1 MGGRRGTGVKTE
13 QVIQIV
19 TLFGNLTRGRSAQLY
34 TQNGQETLLK
44 QSNLETAKS
53 SQSLNIKDKLL
64 LTSIATLSIFF
75 LSANTPDKTKQ
86 KCF

>member
-53 SQSLNIKDKLL
+53 SQV
-64 LTSIATLSIFF
+64 
-75 LSANTPDKTKQ
+75 
-86 KCF
+86 